1 MSTHENKNLEQDEQ
15 EELRKN
21 ITSESFAEDEEQ
33 DEQIKMPTLDQI
45 EGALKRQQH
54 KDRYSNAVRNTI
66 FTLILVISVAGLIA
80 VLIFPVLQIKGSSM
94 TNTLEDGDIVVAMNH
109 SSYKTGDLIAFY
121 YNNNLLVKRVIA
133 TSGDWVDIDEDGNVT
148 VNGTMLNEPYVNEKA
163 LGDCNITLPYQ
174 VPDEKCFVMGDHRS
188 TSIDSRNTA
197 VGCIGEDVIV
207 GKLIIRVWPLQKI
220 STFPNENN

>member
-15 EELRKN
+15 EELRKDV
-21 ITSESFAEDEEQ
+21 TSESSAEDEEQ

-109 SSYKTGDLIAFY
+109 SSYETGDLIAFY

-133 TSGDWVDIDEDGNVT
+133 TAGDWVDIDEDGNVT
-148 VNGTMLNEPYVNEKA
+148 VNGNMLNEPYVNEKA

-207 GKLIIRVWPLQKI
+207 GKLIIRVWPLEKI

>member
-1 MSTHENKNLEQDEQ
+1 MSTHENMNLEPDEQ
-15 EELRKN
+15 EELRKE
-21 ITSESFAEDEEQ
+21 IDSQTSVDNEEQ
-33 DEQIKMPTLDQI
+33 EEQIKMPTLDQI

-54 KDRYSNAVRNTI
+54 KDRYSNTVRNAI

-148 VNGTMLNEPYVNEKA
+148 VNGQMLNEPYVNEKA

-207 GKLIIRVWPLQKI
+207 GKLFIRVWPLQKI
-220 STFPNENN
+220 STFPNETD